1 MTLQEK
7 LFERNVICMN
17 TPNKLTIIRILLVPF
32 FMAFALAGGTVWN
45 IAALVIFA
53 AASLTDY
60 YDGKIARAS
69 GQITTFGKFMDPLA
83 DKMLTTAAFLVFMD
97 IDLISPWV
105 VIIILLREFAVS
117 GIRLA
122 AAGTGEIIA
131 ASMWGKAKTVSQMI
145 AIILTFVLMIFS
157 FIPYNITYILVN
169 IAVWISTVLTIISG
183 ADYIIK
189 NRKLLVLK

>member
-1 MTLQEK
+1 
-7 LFERNVICMN
+7 MN

-122 AAGTGEIIA
+122 AAGTGEVIA
-131 ASMWGKAKTVSQMI
+131 ASIWGKAKTVSQMV

-157 FIPYNITYILVN
+157 FIPYNVTYIIVN
-169 IAVWISTVLTIISG
+169 IVVWVSTALTILSG

>member
-1 MTLQEK
+1 
-7 LFERNVICMN
+7 MN

-32 FMAFALAGGTVWN
+32 FMAFALAGGTLWN
-45 IAALVIFA
+45 IVALLIFA

-122 AAGTGEIIA
+122 AAGTGEVIA

-145 AIILTFVLMIFS
+145 AIILTFVLLIFS
-157 FIPYNITYILVN
+157 FIPESVTYIIVN
-169 IAVWISTVLTIISG
+169 IAVWISTVMTIISG
-183 ADYIIK
+183 ADYILK
-189 NRKLLVLK
+189 NRELLVLK

>member
-1 MTLQEK
+1 
-7 LFERNVICMN
+7 MN

-32 FMAFALAGGTVWN
+32 FMAFALVGKTGWN
-45 IAALVIFA
+45 VVALLIFI

-83 DKMLTTAAFLVFMD
+83 DKMLTTAAFLVFLD

-122 AAGTGEIIA
+122 AAGTGEVIA

-145 AIILTFVLMIFS
+145 AIILTFVLLIFS
-157 FIPYNITYILVN
+157 FIPYNVTYIIVN
-169 IAVWISTVLTIISG
+169 IAVWISTVMTIISG
-183 ADYIIK
+183 ADYILK

>member
-1 MTLQEK
+1 
-7 LFERNVICMN
+7 MN

-122 AAGTGEIIA
+122 AAGTGEVIA
-131 ASMWGKAKTVSQMI
+131 ASIWGKAKTVSQMV

-157 FIPYNITYILVN
+157 FIPYNVTYIIVN
-169 IAVWISTVLTIISG
+169 IVVWISTALTILSG

>member
-1 MTLQEK
+1 
-7 LFERNVICMN
+7 MN

-45 IAALVIFA
+45 IAALLIFA

-60 YDGKIARAS
+60 FDGKIARAS

-97 IDLISPWV
+97 IELISPWI

-131 ASMWGKAKTVSQMI
+131 ASMWGKAKTVSQMV
-145 AIILTFVLMIFS
+145 AIILTFVLMICTFV
-157 FIPYNITYILVN
+157 PYNITYILVN
-169 IAVWISTVLTIISG
+169 IAVWISTVLTIVSG
-183 ADYIIK
+183 ADYILK

>member
-7 LFERNVICMN
+7 LFERNVIYMN
-17 TPNKLTIIRILLVPF
+17 IPNKLTIIRILLVPF

>member
-1 MTLQEK
+1 
-7 LFERNVICMN
+7 MN

-32 FMAFALAGGTVWN
+32 FMAFALVGETAWN
-45 IAALVIFA
+45 VVALLIFV

-122 AAGTGEIIA
+122 AAGTGEVIA

-145 AIILTFVLMIFS
+145 AIILTFVLLIFS
-157 FIPYNITYILVN
+157 FIPYNVTYIIVN
-169 IAVWISTVLTIISG
+169 IAVWISTVMTIISG
-183 ADYIIK
+183 ADYILK

>member
-7 LFERNVICMN
+7 LFERNVIYMN

-45 IAALVIFA
+45 IAALLIFA

-60 YDGKIARAS
+60 FDGKIARAS

-122 AAGTGEIIA
+122 AAGTGEVIA
-131 ASMWGKAKTVSQMI
+131 ASMWGKAKTVSQMV
-145 AIILTFVLMIFS
+145 AIILAFVLMIFS

-169 IAVWISTVLTIISG
+169 IAVWISTVMTILSG

-189 NRKLLVLK
+189 NRNLLVLK